1 MSQAPDARARRPG
14 PPRHELPV
22 IDAAALDAARSVD
35 RTILACRAIG
45 ADRWVRYL
53 EPIPDALRDAPIGE
67 LRSVALRA
75 RAAIGPKDSIL
86 EILGPDVTVPLR
98 DAIDGLL
105 RLLAREAARPG
116 GQ

>member
-1 MSQAPDARARRPG
+1 LSQAPDRRASRHG
-14 PPRHELPV
+14 PPRHELPT

-35 RTILACRAIG
+35 RTIRACRAIG

-53 EPIPDALRDAPIGE
+53 EPIPDALRDAPVGE
-67 LRSVALRA
+67 LRAIALRA

-86 EILGPDVTVPLR
+86 EILGPDITDPLR
-98 DAIDGLL
+98 DSIDRLI